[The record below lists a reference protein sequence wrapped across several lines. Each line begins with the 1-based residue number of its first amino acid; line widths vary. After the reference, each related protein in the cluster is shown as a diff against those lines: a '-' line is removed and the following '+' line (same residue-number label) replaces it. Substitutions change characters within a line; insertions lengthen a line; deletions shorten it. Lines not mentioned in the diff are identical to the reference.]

1 MSVVVVVPPFVAR
14 EIEHRRF
21 TGLAGVTKSDG
32 LILMDVFR
40 DLNANAS
47 FYRSDEEGPW
57 NEGEFFKWMQDS
69 NNYVTFTQAVN
80 DGYLIEVTTYYY
92 LKHIDMSHRNS
103 MNDFYLMKQNYL
115 ELTDEEECRLTH
127 GTVSKG
133 NYPPTDDFKF
143 TEKELSDMN
152 IGSYTKIKVTNEQ

>member
-92 LKHIDMSHRNS
+92 LKHIDMSNRNS
-103 MNDFYLMKQNYL
+103 MNDIYLKKYIHAD
-115 ELTDEEECRLTH
+115 LTEDGEHRLAH
-127 GTVSKG
+127 SMVSKG

-152 IGSYTKIKVTNEQ
+152 IGSYTKIKVKND